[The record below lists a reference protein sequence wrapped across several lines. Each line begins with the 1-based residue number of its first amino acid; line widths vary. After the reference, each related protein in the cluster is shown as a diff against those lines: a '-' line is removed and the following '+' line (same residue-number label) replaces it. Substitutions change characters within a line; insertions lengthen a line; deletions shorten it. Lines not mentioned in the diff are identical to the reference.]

1 MKATVKENSKVSGNV
16 TASTP
21 YPFRLYSTNQNG
33 LVVRSSPMVD
43 DFGKSNTDK
52 SSYRPD
58 VSRVRAFLGTGM
70 QSSKKLMYDFPDG
83 KDTGEEVQ
91 TFIRNKGLDITEV
104 DLAVEVVKQA
114 AKAKIDKAKADKQ
127 SEKTI
132 AALEK
137 QFGEISKIAETLA
150 PEASTAVSSDES
162 SSSTK

>member
-1 MKATVKENSKVSGNV
+1 MKATVKETSKVSGNV

-33 LVVRSSPMVD
+33 FAVRSSPMVD
-43 DFGKSNTDK
+43 DFGESNTDK
-52 SSYRPD
+52 SFYRPD
-58 VSRVRAFLGTGM
+58 VSQVRSFLGTGM

-91 TFIRNKGLDITEV
+91 TFVRNKGLDITEV
-104 DLAVEVVKQA
+104 DTAVEVIKQA
-114 AKAKIDKAKADKQ
+114 AKAKIDKAKADEQ

-132 AALEK
+132 TALEK
-137 QFGEISKIAETLA
+137 QFGEISKIAEALA
-150 PEASTAVSSDES
+150 PDVVAESSDKS